1 MLRSELAPSKRRIR
15 LAIRAG
21 SACAVSLGIC
31 ISVQTPW
38 AALGAAY
45 PLFLLSPM
53 ATCTWRNMVLR
64 LVAIVVA
71 CAASVPLIG
80 VLVDIPWAMVPVGI
94 LVVAAITYFA
104 PIGRDL
110 MVWKACM
117 TGIATVMVEGTFHS
131 DAIGTAAMGS
141 VAALSIAVVVS
152 TVFAN
157 LLWPESPVQ
166 VLADQLADSFRA
178 GRQRLGTA
186 LSEFAAS
193 SEEAGPPATP
203 IVLGLGDNIRALIH
217 AGHEP
222 ISARE
227 EARRNALVTQSQR
240 MLFAI
245 LSVEELGTLRLRPAL
260 REAVGPQLAALDAA
274 LGQSIETYAESSRLA
289 FAGLA
294 STKSNA
300 SKTSSRPS
308 TNDAW
313 PDFPEILDALQD
325 AWAAAHVKNK
335 PVSDRDLQ
343 QRQNFAALLTT
354 LTELTTQFRY
364 PPERYL
370 REAVSQFA
378 SADVKLP
385 PSAPGIDRSALGLA
399 LKGGVA
405 MMLAYVIV
413 TASGHASFLAAT
425 WLAVMVVQPRYGGT
439 LRRSVQALAGASV
452 GGVLAVLTVIVVIPN
467 VTGPFFYLLAT
478 FAVATFASYGGHS
491 SERLSFG
498 FFQLGMA
505 YLICIAMLAPTPD
518 VVMPLARVVGILIGV
533 GSTYV
538 VFRFVSRDY
547 AGNHALRLLSKLLL
561 PLPRL
566 IPHRGQPLATL
577 SQIAGVERD
586 RVIHVQS
593 ALQVLEEVR
602 FEGASSGIDIDAA
615 LEVCDIGRRV
625 AVQAGAVALARTE
638 FVFRAASDDVGT
650 ALREAQGG
658 VREWLSAICNILEVT
673 ENLGQPNT
681 RRRRRGRR
689 IIEQATQRP
698 LPPIRRLID
707 RLQHEY
713 DSTYFRRTNWTQIQ
727 CEELASELVHL
738 RRLGVLL
745 PRLRRAVTKMCL
757 PKAA

>member
-1 MLRSELAPSKRRIR
+1 
-15 LAIRAG
+15 
-21 SACAVSLGIC
+21 
-31 ISVQTPW
+31 
-38 AALGAAY
+38 
-45 PLFLLSPM
+45 M

-64 LVAIVVA
+64 LVAIVAA

-94 LVVAAITYFA
+94 IVVAAVTYFA
-104 PIGRDL
+104 PVGRDL

-117 TGIATVMVEGTFHS
+117 TGIATVMVEGTFHP

-152 TVFAN
+152 TVFAK

-166 VLADQLADSFRA
+166 VLADQLANSFRA

-193 SEEAGPPATP
+193 SAEAGPPATP

-222 ISARE
+222 TSARE
-227 EARRNALVTQSQR
+227 ETRRNALVTQSQR
-240 MLFAI
+240 MLFAV
-245 LSVEELGTLRLRPAL
+245 LSVEELSTLRLRPPL

-274 LGQSIETYAESSRLA
+274 LGRSIETYAESSSLA
-289 FAGLA
+289 FARLA
-294 STKSNA
+294 STA
-300 SKTSSRPS
+300 SKASSLPS
-308 TNDAW
+308 TNEAW
-313 PDFPEILDALQD
+313 PDFAEILDGLQD
-325 AWAAAHVKNK
+325 AWAATQVKNK
-335 PVSDRDLQ
+335 PVNDRDLQ

-354 LTELTTQFRY
+354 LTALATQFRF

-370 REAVSQFA
+370 REAVSQFS

-385 PSAPGIDRSALGLA
+385 PSAPGIDGSALGLA

-452 GGVLAVLTVIVVIPN
+452 GGVLAVLTVIIVIPN

-491 SERLSFG
+491 SERISFG

-518 VVMPLARVVGILIGV
+518 VTMPLARVVGILIGV

-538 VFRFVSRDY
+538 VFRFVGRDY
-547 AGNHALRLLSKLLL
+547 AGNHALRLLSNLLL

-566 IPHRGQPLATL
+566 IPHRGQPFVTR

-586 RVIHVQS
+586 RVVHVQS
-593 ALQVLEEVR
+593 VLQVLEEVR
-602 FEGASSGIDIDAA
+602 FEGSASGIDVNAA
-615 LEVCDIGRRV
+615 LEVCDVGRRV
-625 AVQAGAVALARTE
+625 AVQAGAVALARSE

-681 RRRRRGRR
+681 RKRRRGRR
-689 IIEQATQRP
+689 VIERATKRP

-713 DSTYFRRTNWTQIQ
+713 DSSYFRRARWTQIQ
-727 CEELASELVHL
+727 CEELATEIVHL

-745 PRLRRAVTKMCL
+745 PRLRRAATKMCL
-757 PKAA
+757 PDAA